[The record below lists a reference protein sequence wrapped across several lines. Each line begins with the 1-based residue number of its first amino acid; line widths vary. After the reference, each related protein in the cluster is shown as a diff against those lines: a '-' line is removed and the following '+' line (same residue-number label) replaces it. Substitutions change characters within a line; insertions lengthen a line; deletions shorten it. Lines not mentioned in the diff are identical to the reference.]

1 MTVMGLADI
10 KLLLMDVDGV
20 LTDGSIVMDSAGREI
35 KRFHVRDGAG
45 MVAWSKLGLKLGIIT
60 GRPSTVTML
69 RAAELGVDY
78 VEQCPAMGKVAALE
92 NICGRA
98 GVEVGNIAFIGD
110 DLADLPVLTRVGY
123 PMAVADATAEVIGIA
138 KYVTQTVGGRGAVR
152 EAIEHLLKEMD
163 RWDEVV
169 EAYGV

>member
-1 MTVMGLADI
+1 MVLSDI
-10 KLLLMDVDGV
+10 KLLLTDVDGV
-20 LTDGSIVMDSAGREI
+20 LTDGSIVIDSAGREI

-60 GRPSTVTML
+60 GRPSPVTML
-69 RAAELGVDY
+69 RAAELGIDY

-92 NICGRA
+92 NICGKA
-98 GVEVGNIAFIGD
+98 GVEPGNAAFIGD

-123 PMAVADATAEVIGIA
+123 PIAVADAAAEVIGVA
-138 KYVTQTVGGRGAVR
+138 RYVTTTAGGHGAVR
-152 EAIEHLLKEMD
+152 EAIEHLLKGMG
-163 RWDEVV
+163 RWDEVL

>member
-1 MTVMGLADI
+1 MATAKL

-20 LTDGSIVMDSAGREI
+20 LTDGSIIVDSHGTEL

-60 GRPSTVTML
+60 GRPSPITVL
-69 RAAELGVDY
+69 RAAELRVDY
-78 VEQCPAMGKVAALE
+78 IEQCPAMGKVTALE
-92 NICGRA
+92 NICAKA
-98 GVEVGNIAFIGD
+98 GVEPAAIAFIGD

-123 PMAVADATAEVIGIA
+123 PIAVADAVAEVTSVA
-138 KYVTQTVGGRGAVR
+138 RYVTQAPGGRGAVR
-152 EAIEHLLKEMD
+152 DAIEHLLKSMG

-169 EAYGV
+169 EGYGV